1 MAMINPWRFA
11 VKQWRRW
18 RYEEV
23 EHHFAHAGEG
33 HLQSLSGEMPP
44 DLFSGGNP
52 TRFENAGRLQ
62 LITLLKLGLSPG
74 HRVLDVGCGCLRGGY
89 WLIHF
94 LDRGGYRGIEPNAP
108 MLAYGLEHYLEPE
121 ERERKQPRFDHN
133 DRYDFGV
140 FGETFDYVVA
150 RSIWTH
156 ADKAMI
162 GTMLDQFALH
172 GKPGARFLASYLKPY
187 WPGQDY
193 KGTGW
198 VGRDHRQ
205 KDLGVVFH
213 SLARIREAAARR
225 GLTVTELP
233 FDVYT
238 RQIWLVIT
246 RAD

>member
-1 MAMINPWRFA
+1 
-11 VKQWRRW
+11 
-18 RYEEV
+18 
-23 EHHFAHAGEG
+23 
-33 HLQSLSGEMPP
+33 
-44 DLFSGGNP
+44 
-52 TRFENAGRLQ
+52 
-62 LITLLKLGLSPG
+62 
-74 HRVLDVGCGCLRGGY
+74 
-89 WLIHF
+89 
-94 LDRGGYRGIEPNAP
+94 
-108 MLAYGLEHYLEPE
+108 
-121 ERERKQPRFDHN
+121 
-133 DRYDFGV
+133 
-140 FGETFDYVVA
+140 
-150 RSIWTH
+150 
-156 ADKAMI
+156 
-162 GTMLDQFALH
+162 MLDQFALH